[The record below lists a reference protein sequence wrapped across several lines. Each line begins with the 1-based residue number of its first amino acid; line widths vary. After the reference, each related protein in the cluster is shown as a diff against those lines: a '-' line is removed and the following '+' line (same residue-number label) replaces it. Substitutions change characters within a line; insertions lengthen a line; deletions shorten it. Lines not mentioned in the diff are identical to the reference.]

1 MSSNVMG
8 APIKDPK
15 NDKAVYTHYFY
26 YVFCLFIG
34 TRYLTVDRS
43 QKEEEKTELL
53 YGVEAAVAR
62 GVHFMK
68 NVKVGMDLFGEKNG
82 PSIIMEYDVY
92 RNNYIDV
99 IKRRGKIRLITEI
112 TKENLHYCKELRKI
126 VTEMRHLE
134 GLVGGISVS
143 ESEYMSTT
151 TLKEK
156 QLLTQVFYSNAK
168 EVVGQGQYIF
178 DTFWNKAIPAEER
191 IREIEEGVIPDFIE
205 TIRDPIRVQNIAFD
219 LVKSC
224 KEEIL
229 TIFSTSNAFLRQE
242 HAGGIALLDEAAKQG
257 EKSVRILV
265 PYDTRIKE
273 VVEALER
280 SNNNGTANNTMDRTE
295 IISIRFLESGL
306 QTKISLLIVDRK
318 SSLAVELKDDTKENI
333 QQAIGLSSYA
343 NSKSTVLSYVSM
355 FETLWKQTE
364 MYEQLKIHD
373 KMQKEFINIAA
384 HELRTPIQ
392 PILGLAEIVGS
403 KVKEDKQL
411 SQLLDVINRNA
422 KRLQRL
428 TEDILDVTRIESNI
442 LKLHRTIFDL
452 NDTIINLIADYER
465 EEQRTKGRRKIRLS
479 FSDHMDKSIIIEGD
493 KGRITQ
499 VVSNLLS
506 NAIKFTHK
514 GGEISLNIV
523 RDTQQVIVSVKDNG
537 QGIDPE
543 MYARLFT
550 KFATNS
556 SVGTGLGLYIS
567 KSIVEAHGG
576 KMWAENNRNGRGATF
591 SFVLPMINSSLI

>member
-1 MSSNVMG
+1 MTIISPS
-8 APIKDPK
+8 PE
-15 NDKAVYTHYFY
+15 
-26 YVFCLFIG
+26 
-34 TRYLTVDRS
+34 
-43 QKEEEKTELL
+43 EEEKTELL
-53 YGVEAAVAR
+53 YGVEAAVGR
-62 GVHFMK
+62 GVQFMK
-68 NVKVGMDLFGEKNG
+68 NVKTRMDLYGEKNG
-82 PSIIMEYDVY
+82 PSIIMEFDVY
-92 RNNYIDV
+92 KDNYIDV
-99 IKRRGKIRLITEI
+99 IRRGGKIRFITEI
-112 TKENLHYCKELRKI
+112 TSDNLHYCKELRKI

-134 GLVGGISVS
+134 GLVGGIAIS

-151 TLKEK
+151 TLREK

-224 KEEIL
+224 EEEIL

-242 HAGGIALLDEAAKQG
+242 RAGGISLLDEAAKQG
-257 EKSVRILV
+257 KKSVRILV
-265 PYDTRIKE
+265 PYDTRIEE
-273 VVEALER
+273 VVKALES
-280 SNNNGTANNTMDRTE
+280 SNNNGTANNTMDRTQK
-295 IISIRFLESGL
+295 INIRFLEPGL

-333 QQAIGLSSYA
+333 QQAIGLSSYS

-392 PILGLAEIVGS
+392 PILGLAEAVSS
-403 KVKEDKQL
+403 KIKEDEQL

-428 TEDILDVTRIESNI
+428 TEDILDVTRIESNL
-442 LKLHRTIFDL
+442 LKLHKTLFDL
-452 NDTIINLIADYER
+452 NDTIKNIITDYER
-465 EEQRTKGRRKIRLS
+465 EEQRTKNLRKIRLS
-479 FSDHMDKSIIIEGD
+479 LSDHLDESITIEGD

-506 NAIKFTHK
+506 NAIKFTDK
-514 GGEISLNIV
+514 GGEISLNIE
-523 RDTQQVIVSVKDNG
+523 RDAQQVTVSVKDNG
-537 QGIDPE
+537 QGINPE
-543 MYARLFT
+543 IYARLFT

-576 KMWAENNRNGRGATF
+576 KMWAKNNRNARGATF
-591 SFVLPMINSSLI
+591 SFVLPMINSSPR

>member
-15 NDKAVYTHYFY
+15 KLFISHYFY
-26 YVFCLFIG
+26 YVSCLFIG
-34 TRYLTVDRS
+34 TRYLTLDRS

-62 GVHFMK
+62 GVQFMK

-92 RNNYIDV
+92 RNNYSDV

-156 QLLTQVFYSNAK
+156 ELLTQVFYSNAK
-168 EVVGQGQYIF
+168 EVVRQGQYIF
-178 DTFWNKAIPAEER
+178 DTFWHKAIPAEDR
-191 IREIEEGVIPDFIE
+191 IREIEEGIKPDFIE
-205 TIRDPIRVQNIAFD
+205 TIRDPTRVQNIAFD

-242 HAGGIALLDEAAKQG
+242 RTGGLALLNETAIGGK
-257 EKSVRILV
+257 KSVRILV
-265 PYDTRIKE
+265 PYD
-273 VVEALER
+273 A
-280 SNNNGTANNTMDRTE
+280 
-295 IISIRFLESGL
+295 
-306 QTKISLLIVDRK
+306 
-318 SSLAVELKDDTKENI
+318 KDNI
-333 QQAIGLSSYA
+333 QQAIGLSSYS

-514 GGEISLNIV
+514 GGEISLNIE

-556 SVGTGLGLYIS
+556 SLGTGLGLYIS

-591 SFVLPMINSSLI
+591 SFVLPMINSTLI

>member
-1 MSSNVMG
+1 MTIISSS
-8 APIKDPK
+8 PE
-15 NDKAVYTHYFY
+15 
-26 YVFCLFIG
+26 
-34 TRYLTVDRS
+34 
-43 QKEEEKTELL
+43 EEEKTELL
-53 YGVEAAVAR
+53 YGVKAAVGR
-62 GVHFMK
+62 GVQFMK
-68 NVKVGMDLFGEKNG
+68 NVKTRMDLYGEKNG
-82 PSIIMEYDVY
+82 PSIIMEFDVY
-92 RNNYIDV
+92 KHNYIDV
-99 IKRRGKIRLITEI
+99 IRRGGKIRFITEI
-112 TKENLHYCKELRKI
+112 TRDNLHYCKELRKI

-134 GLVGGISVS
+134 GLVGGIAIS

-151 TLKEK
+151 TLREK

-178 DTFWNKAIPAEER
+178 DTFWNKAIPAEDR
-191 IREIEEGVIPDFIE
+191 IKEIEEGVIPDFIE
-205 TIRDPIRVQNIAFD
+205 TIRDPTRVQNIAFD

-242 HAGGIALLDEAAKQG
+242 RAGGIALLDEAAKQG

-273 VVEALER
+273 VVEVLER
-280 SNNNGTANNTMDRTE
+280 SNNNGTANNTMDRMQK
-295 IISIRFLESGL
+295 INIRFLEPGL

-333 QQAIGLSSYA
+333 QQAIGLSSYS

-392 PILGLAEIVGS
+392 PILGLAEVVSS
-403 KVKEDKQL
+403 KIKEDDQL

-428 TEDILDVTRIESNI
+428 TEDILDVTRIESNL
-442 LKLHRTIFDL
+442 LKLHKTIFDL
-452 NDTIINLIADYER
+452 NDTIKNIIADCER
-465 EEQRTKGRRKIRLS
+465 EEQRTRNCRKIGLS
-479 FSDHMDKSIIIEGD
+479 SSDHLDKSITIEGD

-506 NAIKFTHK
+506 NAIKFTDK
-514 GGEISLNIV
+514 GGEISLNIE
-523 RDTQQVIVSVKDNG
+523 RDAQQVIVSVKDNG
-537 QGIDPE
+537 QGINPE
-543 MYARLFT
+543 IYARLFT

-576 KMWAENNRNGRGATF
+576 KMWAKNNRNGRGATF
-591 SFVLPMINSSLI
+591 SFVLPMINFSPC